1 MKMYQSIIFDIQYRY
16 ISLIYYQLSTMR
28 LLRKYGEK
36 SHRSIIKVSFLAKK
50 HHFRCSICKRLRIY
64 TIVAFSFIRTFAP

>member
-28 LLRKYGEK
+28 LLLKYDIK
-36 SHRSIIKVSFLAKK
+36 YHRSITKISFLAKNI
-50 HHFRCSICKRLRIY
+50 F
-64 TIVAFSFIRTFAP
+64 FE

>member
-28 LLRKYGEK
+28 LLRKYEEK

-50 HHFRCSICKRLRIY
+50 TSFSMQHFALFHVIKI
-64 TIVAFSFIRTFAP
+64 INH